1 MKEYWLGGA
10 WPVGTAIAQLGNMTG
25 YKVVTSASKKHHGD
39 PGVVRN
45 IMGSQRFGCG
55 SHTRIDTITE
65 NDTPQFSADILSAAG
80 HGNGKLILTLPW
92 SEKYENPE
100 YVEVLKAVA
109 ARLGNDGQDVDAWT
123 HGFSMIC

>member
-1 MKEYWLGGA
+1 
-10 WPVGTAIAQLGNMTG
+10 
-25 YKVVTSASKKHHGD
+25 
-39 PGVVRN
+39 
-45 IMGSQRFGCG
+45 MGSQRFGCG